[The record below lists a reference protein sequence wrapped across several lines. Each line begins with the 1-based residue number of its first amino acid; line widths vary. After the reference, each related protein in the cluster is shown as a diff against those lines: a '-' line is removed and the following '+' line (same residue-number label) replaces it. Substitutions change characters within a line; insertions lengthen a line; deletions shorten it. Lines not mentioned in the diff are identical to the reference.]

1 MKLKLT
7 EIKNIIFVSENK
19 TRQMTATAIR
29 KKVHKYI
36 DEADTPVLEVVCK
49 MLEVYRKTN
58 ASYLTEEQ
66 QAKALETA
74 ALYKAEKMKGYSLA
88 ETRKR
93 VKQRLAK

>member
-1 MKLKLT
+1 
-7 EIKNIIFVSENK
+7 
-19 TRQMTATAIR
+19 MTTTAIR
-29 KKVHKYI
+29 KKVHQYV

-58 ASYLTEEQ
+58 VSYLTEEQ

-74 ALYKAEKMKGYSLA
+74 ALYKSGKMKGYTLS

-93 VKQRLAK
+93 IKQRLGK